1 MGVCAQQLAVLL
13 CASMLAVASPSLAQE
28 ASNRS
33 TVTVCAEAATSYAAQ
48 TEAYSD
54 VIKQLMFDT
63 RNNPAEQALRLDKLQ
78 NRHGDFKQTAL
89 PLEQERRVSLALN
102 LKDAELDT
110 QIKSW
115 VIDNLLAFATDKYGQ
130 DKLFF
135 KFYIVNRCK
144 QQFAAP

>member
-13 CASMLAVASPSLAQE
+13 CASMLGVAWPSLAQE

-33 TVTVCAEAATSYAAQ
+33 AVTVCAEAATSYAAQ

-78 NRHGDFKQTAL
+78 TRHGDFKQTAL

>member
-1 MGVCAQQLAVLL
+1 MAGFAQRLSVLL
-13 CASMLAVASPSLAQE
+13 CTSLLSVAWPSLAQE

-33 TVTVCAEAATSYAAQ
+33 MVTVCAEAATSYAAQ

-78 NRHGDFKQTAL
+78 IRHNDFKQTAL

-102 LKDAELDT
+102 TKDAELDT

-115 VIDNLLAFATDKYGQ
+115 VIGNLLAFATDKYGQ

>member
-13 CASMLAVASPSLAQE
+13 CASMLGVAWPSLAQE

-33 TVTVCAEAATSYAAQ
+33 AVTVCAEAATSYAAQ

-78 NRHGDFKQTAL
+78 NRHDDFKQTAL
-89 PLEQERRVSLALN
+89 PLEQERRVKLALN
-102 LKDAELDT
+102 LKDAEFDT